1 MNEPLWIPGAALTAD
16 RTNSGWALQRQ
27 SSDVYRVDFQVP
39 AGFDRYCR
47 ILHRVYS
54 SDGTL
59 LPWSGYAQSVDIT
72 IEPQTHWYEI
82 TRGDPQ
88 LQNVGPIESSLDRA
102 SAQAF
107 LKFLARHLD
116 PDACIYA
123 GFWIGWSW
131 LHGIDPNLPTAPL
144 GLRDY
149 VLFSVPLSVLIREY
163 KSDPSQFPGVLWPED
178 RSWYLSTDVDYD
190 STLVGGSEEFIDYLL
205 TDQAVEALP
214 IGPDVD
220 LTYRALP

>member
-1 MNEPLWIPGAALTAD
+1 MNEPLWIPGAALAVDTTVSA
-16 RTNSGWALQRQ
+16 WAHQRQ

-39 AGFDRYCR
+39 AGLDRYCR

-54 SDGTL
+54 SDGPL
-59 LPWSGYAQSVDIT
+59 LPWSGYAQSVGVEIG
-72 IEPQTHWYEI
+72 PRTHWHEI
-82 TRGDPQ
+82 ARRDPQ
-88 LQNVGPIESSLDRA
+88 LQNVGPVESSLDEA

-116 PDACIYA
+116 PNASIYA

-131 LHGIDPNLPTAPL
+131 LHGIDPNFPTAPL

-149 VLFSVPLSVLIREY
+149 VLFSVPLSALIREY
-163 KSDPSQFPGVLWPED
+163 RSDPSQFPGVLWPED
-178 RSWYLSTDVDYD
+178 QSWYLSTDVDYN
-190 STLVGGSEEFIDYLL
+190 STLVGGTDEFISSLIA
-205 TDQAVEALP
+205 DQPLESLP

-220 LTYRALP
+220 LTYRARP